1 MSTPSKVYKRTDYSD
16 GLCELRKNECVYIY
30 EDVGRNM
37 ILPENVE
44 EFEQMLDLVYYK
56 KPKVLPRRI
65 LQAFLEIQKPKYK
78 AFDEVFFQMIL
89 SRPSPDEL
97 YDSLKKINFPTKII
111 WGKHD
116 KVSDVTGGEIL
127 NYIIEGSEFEVV
139 DRCGHALT
147 LERPRKTANI
157 ICNFIQKNITC

>member
-1 MSTPSKVYKRTDYSD
+1 MCIVEDAKRSEFFTH
-16 GLCELRKNECVYIY
+16 Y

-78 AFDEVFFQMIL
+78 AFDEGEYIATN
-89 SRPSPDEL
+89 
-97 YDSLKKINFPTKII
+97 YSL
-111 WGKHD
+111 
-116 KVSDVTGGEIL
+116 
-127 NYIIEGSEFEVV
+127 
-139 DRCGHALT
+139 
-147 LERPRKTANI
+147 
-157 ICNFIQKNITC
+157 